1 MLARYK
7 IYRGKPPADVT
18 LPDGIRQDTRKH
30 TRHCLRPTKE
40 SVAAYLPD
48 PSEQAWQAFAAAY
61 LATINERFFADSTP
75 FDELATLATDSD
87 IFLGCSCPTA
97 KNPDVQ
103 HCHTVLALKFMSEH
117 YAQLEIEYPD

>member
-7 IYRGKPPADVT
+7 IYRGKPPAGVA

-40 SVAAYLPD
+40 SVAAYLAD

-61 LATINERFFADSTP
+61 LATINERFLANSAA
-75 FDELATLATDSD
+75 FDKLAELASD
-87 IFLGCSCPTA
+87 DDVFLGCSCPTE
-97 KNPDVQ
+97 KNPDVE
-103 HCHTVLALKFMSEH
+103 HCHTVLALEFMRKH
-117 YAQLEIEYPD
+117 YPSLDVRLPS